1 MARTEATPTVDEVH
15 RVEPSWAQAPARWS
29 APELPTCPQ
38 SERAHTDALHREV
51 LELATRAASASE
63 AEQPSLGRH
72 LHEKLWQLLAE
83 QLRRM
88 EPEPGQLPAGLGA
101 MLGEVE

>member
-1 MARTEATPTVDEVH
+1 MARTDANPTVHEAL
-15 RVEPSWAQAPARWS
+15 RAERSWAETPATWS
-29 APELPTCPQ
+29 TSELPAYPQ

-72 LHEKLWQLLAE
+72 LHEKLWQLFAE

-88 EPEPGQLPAGLGA
+88 EPGQLPVGLGA
-101 MLGEVE
+101 MLGEVD

>member
-1 MARTEATPTVDEVH
+1 MVRTDAHPTVH
-15 RVEPSWAQAPARWS
+15 GASPAEPSWAETPATWS
-29 APELPTCPQ
+29 ASELPDFPQ
-38 SERAHTDALHREV
+38 SGRAHTDALHREV

-72 LHEKLWQLLAE
+72 LHEKLWQLFAE

-88 EPEPGQLPAGLGA
+88 EPGQLPVGLAA
-101 MLGEVE
+101 MLGEAD

>member
-1 MARTEATPTVDEVH
+1 MARTDATPTVDEVL
-15 RVEPSWAQAPARWS
+15 RAEPSWAEAPARWP
-29 APELPTCPQ
+29 APELPQ

>member
-1 MARTEATPTVDEVH
+1 MARTDANPTVHDAL
-15 RVEPSWAQAPARWS
+15 RAEPSWAETPATWS
-29 APELPTCPQ
+29 AAELPAYPQ
-38 SERAHTDALHREV
+38 PERTHTDALHREV

-88 EPEPGQLPAGLGA
+88 EPGQLPVGVGA
-101 MLGEVE
+101 ILGEAE